1 MLTLS
6 VPLTIPAQF
15 LKAIGGNFHLQA
27 GTTGVAVHLSGQL
40 SHAGAGSF
48 AFFGF
53 PLDTARQ
60 LVGEITL
67 NLPVVRPRVRAV
79 CLVEVTGSAQVR
91 TVAAGG
97 VVFAGEA
104 FTVGVVID
112 ELPAVPN
119 VLPIPTL
126 RFPEIGRTGRH
137 PLPWPDPAALSFP
150 FPTVGQPLR
159 LPVPSLS
166 FLKFLADSPIQISW
180 QSAFVTTDPSGV
192 VALEITNSQ
201 ISFSVRRHRGET
213 AFAIRSQRR
222 AQRRPE
228 LLRLAAA
235 RERAPSVRAVAIRR
249 RRPRVAVEWPSLA
262 GLVRVLLPDVDD
274 FQFENP
280 VTPTDHPPQVTLRVL
295 SDAQGVSEL
304 RLDWLRKANGNVV
317 DDAIE
322 LPGFRLESK
331 SAPMWSLLSRRDAG
345 RDRLAFVVTLPQNAA
360 VAAHTAF
367 N

>member
-1 MLTLS
+1 MVWLLES
-6 VPLTIPAQF
+6 EPF
-15 LKAIGGNFHLQA
+15 
-27 GTTGVAVHLSGQL
+27 
-40 SHAGAGSF
+40 
-48 AFFGF
+48 
-53 PLDTARQ
+53 
-60 LVGEITL
+60 
-67 NLPVVRPRVRAV
+67 

-97 VVFAGEA
+97 VVFAGAA

-112 ELPAVPN
+112 ELLALPD

-126 RFPEIGRTGRH
+126 RFPEIGLHWPSIR
-137 PLPWPDPAALSFP
+137 LPWPDPAALSFP

-180 QSAFVTTDPSGV
+180 QSALVTTDPSGV

-201 ISFSVRRHRGET
+201 IGFSCTASSRGNCICNSIPT
-213 AFAIRSQRR
+213 ARSTSARASSTSSWQPVSAHLPFAQWQF
-222 AQRRPE
+222 AGGA
-228 LLRLAAA
+228 LALQ
-235 RERAPSVRAVAIRR
+235 
-249 RRPRVAVEWPSLA
+249 WNGPSLA

-367 N
+367 NLNRGPTTV